1 MVDYDN
7 GKVAFF
13 DGKPD
18 NDGDDDGMGGCK
30 GVSKLLQIK
39 FLFPVFDTIL
49 LLISDKIFDLIFSE
63 TFNTI
68 FSKSTIDISR
78 LIWTTTCWEV
88 LQHGQERVHGLETVY
103 LPFASSFMILRIT
116 SQPAVVIW
124 SRGHWLKGRPVI
136 LINAIVLFR
145 NILY

>member
-1 MVDYDN
+1 MYSLHDI
-7 GKVAFF
+7 
-13 DGKPD
+13 
-18 NDGDDDGMGGCK
+18 
-30 GVSKLLQIK
+30 SLHIQI
-39 FLFPVFDTIL
+39 
-49 LLISDKIFDLIFSE
+49 

-116 SQPAVVIW
+116 SQPAAVIW
-124 SRGHWLKGRPVI
+124 SRGHWPRERPVI
-136 LINAIVLFR
+136 WINAIVLCR
-145 NILY
+145 NIYWKKMIYMSEVMPWKLYTWFLINVSQYFIWNHTNDVKHHLW